1 MTALLTTVVGH
12 YPKIPNRPRPAKL
25 RAAIA
30 RYEREEISQE
40 ELSRVEDEVS
50 VEVIQ
55 EQVEAGI
62 DIITDGQVRWE
73 DELTYF

>member
-1 MTALLTTVVGH
+1 MLTTVVGN

-30 RYEREEISQE
+30 RLERGEIGRD
-40 ELSRVEDEVS
+40 ELRRVEDAVTI
-50 VEVIQ
+50 EVIQ

-62 DIITDGQVRWE
+62 DIVSDGQIR
-73 DELTYF
+73 